1 MITEVKIFDVNSF
14 ATLFD
19 SASPVKL
26 TVSDTHKATSFQ
38 VESGETRSDHVVVNA
53 VTISMDLMLTG
64 ETEDEFK
71 AMQQAYDYHKLVCIQ
86 TRVRAY
92 GPMLI
97 TSFTHDENPEMAD
110 GLSLSLT
117 FTEWRVIEP
126 EYGELPLR
134 KVVKKKQSSTVNS
147 GKVQAQ
153 TAAPPPAKKSS
164 VAVKLAGGAAGKPG
178 GK

>member
-14 ATLFD
+14 VTLFD

-26 TVSDTHKATSFQ
+26 TISDSHKATSFQ

-53 VTISMDLMLTG
+53 VTISMDLMIAG

-71 AMQQAYDYHKLVCIQ
+71 AIQQAYDGHKLVCIQ

-97 TSFTHDENPEMAD
+97 TGFNHDETPEMTD
-110 GLSLSLT
+110 GLRLSLT
-117 FTEWRVIEP
+117 LTEWRVIEP
-126 EYGELPLR
+126 EYGELPPR
-134 KVVKKKQSSTVNS
+134 KVVKKKQSSTMNC

-153 TAAPPPAKKSS
+153 TAEPAPAKKGS
-164 VAVKLAGGAAGKPG
+164 VAVKWGSGTAGNQEGK
-178 GK
+178 